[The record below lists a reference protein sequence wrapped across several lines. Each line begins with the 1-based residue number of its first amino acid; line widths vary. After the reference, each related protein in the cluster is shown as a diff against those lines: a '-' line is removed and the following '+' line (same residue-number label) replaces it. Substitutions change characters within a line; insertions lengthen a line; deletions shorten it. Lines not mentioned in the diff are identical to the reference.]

1 MHPTPNDPISRPRR
15 VGATITVGSAPHLR
29 GYRPQKRLTPLS
41 TGGEGSHHGE
51 GNRGNV
57 YGLVEAAAPRR
68 NTATVGES
76 TGVDGATAMTAT
88 EGDPS
93 PWDTVTVML
102 MPPDAARAMERAS
115 RVSNP
120 ANGPFVQCWPIN
132 HEQTLVIRARS
143 VNHWNT
149 IAAVAKIEVL
159 PQQRRF
165 QLIFPS
171 EGASE
176 PSGDPARSN
185 EPATPSPSNNSVP
198 PCDSTG
204 LYSRRIAPWAKFIV
218 KAALTTVLAFIVAGG
233 LVGCL
238 GLVWVFKAQS
248 LGPTPGVQVT
258 SYRRFLGT
266 APRLKGAV
274 ITMRTYGRQ
283 VRMFFETLALTL
295 SEATLGPELDVAHPV
310 EL

>member
-1 MHPTPNDPISRPRR
+1 MFSESRPSDTRY
-15 VGATITVGSAPHLR
+15 GWIPGGS
-29 GYRPQKRLTPLS
+29 GFS
-41 TGGEGSHHGE
+41 DDGGSEGSHHGE

-102 MPPDAARAMERAS
+102 MPPDAARAMG
-115 RVSNP
+115 
-120 ANGPFVQCWPIN
+120 GPLEYLTPPMA
-132 HEQTLVIRARS
+132 L
-143 VNHWNT
+143 
-149 IAAVAKIEVL
+149 AKIEVL

-218 KAALTTVLAFIVAGG
+218 KAALTTVLAFIVAGDLWAVSALFG
-233 LVGCL
+233 SSKLRAWDPPL
-238 GLVWVFKAQS
+238 VFKSRPTDASWAQRPGS
-248 LGPTPGVQVT
+248 KARSNDAYLWTPSKRVVVRAPSFRSHRHSKVPSSMSPTQL
-258 SYRRFLGT
+258 SSRSQSED
-266 APRLKGAV
+266 AV
-274 ITMRTYGRQ
+274 PAQYLER
-283 VRMFFETLALTL
+283 
-295 SEATLGPELDVAHPV
+295 
-310 EL
+310 